1 MIMIARKTAEA
12 ILTGLFSFSAIFGAF
27 DLINIPMDTGPK
39 TMRHTS
45 MIFLNC
51 KGITSPVA
59 MKVAMEIFTIRLM
72 EKTDNRLFMAV
83 NDTFN
88 ATSPFATWE
97 KRLEVGPPGAAASN
111 MSPTANSGDNL
122 NPTAMK

>member
-27 DLINIPMDTGPK
+27 DLINIPMDTGPN
-39 TMRHTS
+39 TIRHTS

-59 MKVAMEIFTIRLM
+59 MKVAMEIFTIKLM
-72 EKTDNRLFMAV
+72 VKTDNRLFMAV

>member
-1 MIMIARKTAEA
+1 MIMIAKKTAEA

-27 DLINIPMDTGPK
+27 DLINIPMDTGPN

-51 KGITSPVA
+51 KGITAPVA

>member
-27 DLINIPMDTGPK
+27 DLINIPMDTGPN

-51 KGITSPVA
+51 RGITSPVA
-59 MKVAMEIFTIRLM
+59 MKVAMEIFTIKLM
-72 EKTDNRLFMAV
+72 VKTDNRLFMAV

>member
-27 DLINIPMDTGPK
+27 DLINIPMDTGPS

-59 MKVAMEIFTIRLM
+59 MKVAMEIFTIKLM
-72 EKTDNRLFMAV
+72 VKTDNRLFMAV
-83 NDTFN
+83 KDTFN

>member
-1 MIMIARKTAEA
+1 MIARKRAEA
-12 ILTGLFSFSAIFGAF
+12 ILTGLLSFSAIFGAF

-39 TMRHTS
+39 TMRQTS
-45 MIFLNC
+45 IIFLNC

-59 MKVAMEIFTIRLM
+59 MKADIEIFTIKLM
-72 EKTDNRLFMAV
+72 VNTDNKLFMAV
-83 NDTFN
+83 KDTFK

-97 KRLEVGPPGAAASN
+97 KRFDVGPPGAAASN

>member
-1 MIMIARKTAEA
+1 MIARKTAEA
-12 ILTGLFSFSAIFGAF
+12 ILTGLFSFSAIFGTF
-27 DLINIPMDTGPK
+27 DLINIPMETGPN

-45 MIFLNC
+45 KIFLNC

-59 MKVAMEIFTIRLM
+59 IKVAMEIFTIRLI
-72 EKTDNRLFMAV
+72 ENTDNRLFMAV